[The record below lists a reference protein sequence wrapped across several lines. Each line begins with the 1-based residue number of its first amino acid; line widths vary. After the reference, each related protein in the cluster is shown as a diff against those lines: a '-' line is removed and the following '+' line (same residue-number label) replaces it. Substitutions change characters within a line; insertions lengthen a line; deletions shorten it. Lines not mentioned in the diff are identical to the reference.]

1 MGIEPAKPLFAF
13 SLELPH
19 ISTKNNESRTIL
31 LPRHRTQPGRRV
43 CTFCPLTTA
52 RILGV
57 AAVPATNFVTRLFGC
72 RDLVL
77 GGRVLATA
85 TAPTEQ
91 RRIVLLAAN
100 IFNAI
105 DVFSGLVCYAEG
117 NLTKKALI
125 LGSGGATL
133 AFTLGM
139 FEASAL

>member
-1 MGIEPAKPLFAF
+1 M
-13 SLELPH
+13 SLARSYFLGTAH
-19 ISTKNNESRTIL
+19 SLVGAGAL
-31 LPRHRTQPGRRV
+31 LA
-43 CTFCPLTTA
+43 PLTTA
-52 RILGV
+52 RIFGV

-77 GGRVLATA
+77 GGGVLATV

-100 IFNAI
+100 IINAI

-125 LGSGGATL
+125 LGSGGAAL

-139 FEASAL
+139 LEASAL